1 MVCFALDS
9 GSDRP
14 YHAIT
19 CGLQDAEGIGGGNR
33 TPLSSHLGEGPNRL
47 LAKIIRFCPISIF
60 NKQLEEMS

>member
-33 TPLSSHLGEGPNRL
+33 TPLSSHLGGGSESTLSKNNTIL
-47 LAKIIRFCPISIF
+47 SHLNI
-60 NKQLEEMS
+60 